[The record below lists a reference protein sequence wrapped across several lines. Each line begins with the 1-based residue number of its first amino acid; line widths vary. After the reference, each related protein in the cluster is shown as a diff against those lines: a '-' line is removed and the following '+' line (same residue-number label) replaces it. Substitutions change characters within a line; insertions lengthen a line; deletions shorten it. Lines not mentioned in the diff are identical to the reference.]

1 MQLEQCPSG
10 MDVVVGEV
18 GKLGRALPKWL
29 TAAGWLPSRASV
41 RQQCSARRHVAF
53 KSYGWS
59 SAAKQKVLYFSV

>member
-53 KSYGWS
+53 KSYG
-59 SAAKQKVLYFSV
+59 